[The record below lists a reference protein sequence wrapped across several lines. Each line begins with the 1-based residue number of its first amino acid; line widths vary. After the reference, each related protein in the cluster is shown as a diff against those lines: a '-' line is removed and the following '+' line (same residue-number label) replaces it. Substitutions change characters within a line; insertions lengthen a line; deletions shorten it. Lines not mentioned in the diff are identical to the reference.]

1 MTDNSKNNK
10 RIAKN
15 TAFLYIRMVVVL
27 VVSLY
32 TSRVVLNTLGVEDY
46 GIYNVVAG
54 FVSMFGFL
62 NVTLSSSMQRYYN
75 YEGAKKGDIGC
86 TEVYVTGFII
96 HIVLCAIILLIL
108 ESLGVWYV
116 NSIMVLPEGKQFA
129 ANVIFQ
135 LSIISMILVIMEIP
149 YTGAIMAYEKMDFYA
164 AISIADTF
172 LKLVA
177 IIALPYIPYEKLIVY
192 GILVFSITLFDFILY
207 YVYAKRHFSVL
218 HLGKCFSKPLFMS
231 MISFSGWNLLGTFA
245 FLLKGQGLNML
256 LNFYFG
262 TIINAARGVAYQ
274 VNGAINGFS
283 ANIATAFRPQIVNA
297 YANNDFPRTK
307 QMMFI
312 ESKVCFALLALLMT
326 PVILEINYLLK
337 IWLGESVPNYT
348 NIFTVL
354 VLIDSLICT
363 LNTPCTQV
371 AFAVGNLKKYQIV
384 TSIVNLCLLP
394 ASWFCLFL
402 GMNSISVFI
411 ATIVFSII
419 NQIICIILLNE
430 LFPFG
435 IKDYIKDVILPCFF
449 LMICIPIMPLLVH
462 YILSEGFIRF
472 VIVGLVDVLLGI
484 TLTFILVFNK
494 KEKNYTIN
502 IILKR
507 KKTN

>member
-15 TAFLYIRMVVVL
+15 TAFLYVRMAVVL

-32 TSRVVLNTLGVEDY
+32 TSRVVLTTLGVADY
-46 GIYNVVAG
+46 GVYNVVAG

-75 YEGAKKGDIGC
+75 YEGTKRGEIGYN
-86 TEVYVTGFII
+86 EVYVTGLII
-96 HIVLCAIILLIL
+96 HIVLCVIIFLIL
-108 ESLGVWYV
+108 ESLGIWYV
-116 NSIMVLPEGKQFA
+116 NNVMVLPDGKLQA
-129 ANVIFQ
+129 ANIIFQ
-135 LSIISMILVIMEIP
+135 LSIMSMMLVILEIP

-164 AISIADTF
+164 IVSIADTV
-172 LKLVA
+172 LKLLAV
-177 IIALPYIPYEKLIVY
+177 IALPYIPYDKLIVY
-192 GILVFSITLFDFILY
+192 GALVFSITIFDFVLY
-207 YVYAKRHFSVL
+207 YVYAKRHFPFL
-218 HLGKCFSKPLFMS
+218 HLEKSFSKPLFKS
-231 MISFSGWNLLGTFA
+231 MMSFSGWNLLGTFA

-274 VNGAINGFS
+274 INGAINGFS
-283 ANIATAFRPQIVNA
+283 ANLATAFRPQIVNA
-297 YANNDFPRTK
+297 YANNDYRRTT

-326 PVILEINYLLK
+326 PIILEIEYLLK
-337 IWLGESVPNYT
+337 IWLGNSVPEYT
-348 NIFTVL
+348 NIFAIL

-371 AFAVGNLKKYQIV
+371 AFAIGDLKKYQII

-394 ASWFCLFL
+394 ASWVCLSL
-402 GMNSISVFI
+402 GMDSTSVFI

-419 NQIICIILLNE
+419 NQVVCVALLNE

-435 IKDYIKDVILPCFF
+435 IKNYMIKVILPCLILFVS
-449 LMICIPIMPLLVH
+449 IPLLPFVAH
-462 YILSEGFIRF
+462 RILPEGFVRLLL
-472 VIVGLVDVLLGI
+472 VGLVDMLVGLVLAYWV
-484 TLTFILVFNK
+484 ILNK
-494 KEKNYTIN
+494 PERTYAIN
-502 IILKR
+502 LILKR
-507 KKTN
+507 QK